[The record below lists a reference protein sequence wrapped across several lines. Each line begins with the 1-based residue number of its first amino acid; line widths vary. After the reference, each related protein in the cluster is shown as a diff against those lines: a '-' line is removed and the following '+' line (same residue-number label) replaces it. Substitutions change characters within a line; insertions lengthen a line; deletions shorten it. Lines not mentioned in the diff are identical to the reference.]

1 MKKLLIVE
9 DEASEREKL
18 KKAVEES
25 FPHLEVLAAA
35 NGKEAVQTLQATPV
49 SLVLT
54 DLHMPTMDG
63 FELLAHMNT
72 QLPDIPAV
80 VMGESRSSEDERQLN
95 EMGHMEYLE
104 KPVEVQTLKKTLERS
119 LKTERASGALTGISI
134 GSFLQLIELE
144 QKTCLLEVRHE
155 SREKKGYLYLHEGDL
170 FDAVYGDMKS
180 EKAALEIMSWDNVDI
195 RFKTMPNRRI
205 SKRIHTELKGLIME
219 AMRLKDEKGEDQEVT
234 DLLDDAE
241 ILQIDDLEPLEEDT
255 AGSSEKAEPE
265 AEGADP
271 ASAAQEGAGSMA
283 MQKSADGEASGS
295 TGASDSAMQVR
306 EDTDPAG
313 EAGEYDQSQAAT
325 NSASDNFSKGGES
338 MAGLKGTL
346 QNMGQEIDGVIAV
359 GVVGMD
365 GITVAEHNP
374 AGANTDSFSAKFT
387 MVMKLVQRSIAELKE
402 MGALKED
409 LVQTKNA
416 WVLMRFVNDQY
427 WLGIAVS
434 RESTL
439 GNVRLV
445 ANKYMK
451 EIKQAVSG

>member
-18 KKAVEES
+18 KQGVQES
-25 FPHLEVLAAA
+25 FPHLEVLTAA
-35 NGKEAVQTLQATPV
+35 NGQEAVQTLQSTPV

-54 DLHMPTMDG
+54 DLHMPVMDG

-80 VMGESRSSEDERQLN
+80 VMGESSNSEDEQQLSQ
-95 EMGHMEYLE
+95 MGPMEYLE
-104 KPVEVQTLKKTLERS
+104 KPVEAQTLKRTLERS
-119 LKTERASGALTGISI
+119 LKTDRASGALTGISI

-155 SREKKGYLYLHEGDL
+155 TKQKKGYLYLHSGDL
-170 FDAVYGDMKS
+170 YDAVYGDMKS

-234 DLLDDAE
+234 DLLEDDAD
-241 ILQIDDLEPLEEDT
+241 ILQIDELEPLEEEEGGIPD
-255 AGSSEKAEPE
+255 KA
-265 AEGADP
+265 A
-271 ASAAQEGAGSMA
+271 
-283 MQKSADGEASGS
+283 KSATEEADA
-295 TGASDSAMQVR
+295 GASDAAPGEDDAGAPEDPEGPDNPDSGTQVR
-306 EDTDPAG
+306 EEKEPA
-313 EAGEYDQSQAAT
+313 AGSEGYAGPQAA
-325 NSASDNFSKGGES
+325 AESDNVSKGGGS

-374 AGANTDSFSAKFT
+374 AGASTDSFSAKFT
-387 MVMKLVQRSIAELKE
+387 MVMKLVQRSINELRGLGE
-402 MGALKED
+402 LKED
-409 LVQTKNA
+409 LVQTNKA
-416 WVLMRFVNDQY
+416 WVLMRFVNEQY

-445 ANKYMK
+445 ANKYLK
-451 EIKQAVSG
+451 EVRQALSG